1 MKNEGHPQKHTTIDL
16 SFIGAI
22 KAATAADYNKGIGF
36 VEIYVKKM
44 LGVMK
49 RASAARLAEAAR
61 AQPKRRRTTILVHDE
76 PPPADEDARDDNDPS
91 APAVM
96 HVPAHG
102 HGEYNKRK
110 CFGINKQ

>member
-1 MKNEGHPQKHTTIDL
+1 MLQAQLQAQLADL
-16 SFIGAI
+16 QSEIGQQQ
-22 KAATAADYNKGIGF
+22 
-36 VEIYVKKM
+36 
-44 LGVMK
+44 
-49 RASAARLAEAAR
+49 AEAAR
-61 AQPKRRRTTILVHDE
+61 AQPKRRRTTILVYDE